1 MTNWLPGERPPDDVS
16 GLPLPNLP
24 AFPAMRGY
32 VQLHAAIRKLGFR
45 HAADALRAP
54 APANAPAN
62 APAGASGQSTQ
73 ALFGTLPK
81 AETDDGFRILD
92 GLWFPARGGLWQR
105 ADLAYVQE
113 CRARWSASAHPRALD
128 VAAVVD
134 TLETVVRDD
143 PMGLRR
149 IVLWELCCRLVDSA
163 AEGKGGASRT
173 PPAAAHAVALGVHR
187 TEAGP
192 LVDAVSAVRFPASG
206 EARHAAETLN
216 DVWPGTGLR
225 EAERLAELIAP
236 APTDHVLS
244 ALLGTLRSRAATVGQ
259 LCRTADELASRGDLR
274 DAAAAWL
281 GALRQA
287 RDDVDARAGLLR
299 VAALLAD
306 APATSPESEVTASVG
321 ERTVRL
327 SWRAP
332 SRHGRDTHT
341 RPATTPVSYRVL
353 RYPDG
358 APELAV
364 AVSADDTALAR
375 ADLDPPTGR
384 PLRYAVFPMRGD
396 RIAGIPRVTAQVLLT
411 PDVTEL
417 RVERVPDG
425 VRLRWLPDPSA
436 LEVSVVRRAD
446 GDNGPGQRVFCE
458 HDRLLDTPLAVG
470 GYVYEVRCAYAG
482 LGGRLVRS
490 PGRTVTARVER
501 WPSPVEELSVRRLD
515 DGRVRI
521 TWRPPTRG
529 DAHLVP
535 WFAHPLPPGADV
547 SEHVGRLAPPDGAPP
562 TSVDVLPPPRERL
575 RMTAV
580 SVLGDRAVSG
590 PNVVVEHQGAVRD
603 LEVRRVAAD
612 RAELRFTWPEPA
624 VLTLISWEDGL
635 RGGERRVARSQ
646 HVSGR
651 PVALQVSPAEC
662 RFTVT
667 ALPRPDAVAIGAP
680 SARAV
685 LPAAPPPLPPPP
697 APWWRTWW
705 RRWRTKQPPASRP

>member
-1 MTNWLPGERPPDDVS
+1 MTNWHPGERPPDDVF
-16 GLPLPNLP
+16 GLPLPSLP

-32 VQLHAAIRKLGFR
+32 AQLHATIRKLGFR

-54 APANAPAN
+54 APANV
-62 APAGASGQSTQ
+62 SGQSTQ

-105 ADLAYVQE
+105 ADLAYVQK
-113 CRARWSASAHPRALD
+113 CRAQWIASAYPRALD

-134 TLETVVRDD
+134 VLETVVRDD

-149 IVLWELCCRLVDSA
+149 IVLWELCCRLSDGTAERKSGA
-163 AEGKGGASRT
+163 ART

-187 TEAGP
+187 GEAGP
-192 LVDAVSAVRFPASG
+192 LVDAVAAVRFPAAG
-206 EARHAAETLN
+206 DARHAAETLN
-216 DVWPGTGLR
+216 DIWPGTRLR

-236 APTDHVLS
+236 APTDHVLA
-244 ALLGTLRSRAATVGQ
+244 ALLGTLRARSASVRQ
-259 LCRTADELASRGDLR
+259 LSVTAEELKAKGDLR
-274 DAAAAWL
+274 GAAAAWL

-287 RDDVDARAGLLR
+287 RDDVDAQAGLLR

-306 APATSPESEVTASVG
+306 APSAASESEVTASVG

-327 SWRAP
+327 SWHAP
-332 SRHGRDTHT
+332 SDDGRGTGT
-341 RPATTPVSYRVL
+341 GTATGTNPVSYRVL
-353 RYPDG
+353 RYPDD

-364 AVSADDTALAR
+364 EVSADDTALTR

-384 PLRYAVFPMRGD
+384 PLRYAVFPMRRG
-396 RIAGIPRVTAQVLLT
+396 RIAGVPRVTAQVLLT
-411 PDVTEL
+411 PDVSEL
-417 RVERVPDG
+417 RVEAVPDG
-425 VRLRWLPDPSA
+425 VRLRWRPDPSA
-436 LEVSVVRRAD
+436 LEVTVVRRAE
-446 GDNGPGQRVFCE
+446 GGSGPGQRVFCE

-470 GYVYEVRCAYAG
+470 LYAYEVRCAYPG
-482 LGGRLVRS
+482 PGGRLVRS

-515 DGRVRI
+515 DGRVRVA
-521 TWRPPTRG
+521 WRPPARG

-535 WFAHPLPPGADV
+535 WFAHHVPPGADV
-547 SEHVGRLAPPDGAPP
+547 SEHVGRLTPPDGPPP

-580 SVLGDRAVSG
+580 SVLGDRAVAG
-590 PNVVVEHQGAVRD
+590 PNVVVERQGEVRD

-612 RAELRFTWPEPA
+612 RAELRFEWPEPA
-624 VLTLISWEDGL
+624 VLTLISWEDGE

-685 LPAAPPPLPPPP
+685 LPAAPPPVPPTP

-705 RRWRTKQPPASRP
+705 HRWRTKQTPAPSHST